1 MWTGS
6 QRDLSIPNAQT
17 TRLRCAARQ
26 VQHTSGSP
34 QCSQGAIVGTSTDGI
49 DRSLLRSI
57 RSSDQYGLSRSCL
70 ARVRFQG
77 RMIRTMNNTIPRTSP
92 GRCHLSRKDFG
103 RSAQQLARD
112 VAPWYH
118 PRSRERRA
126 SFRIQATPGL
136 LSLPGLPSL
145 PSLKEPGILDCEDWV
160 DCVDSEDSAL
170 ADTLALSRGPAGKP
184 YRVIG
189 DS

>member
-1 MWTGS
+1 MYYRCPCTILS
-6 QRDLSIPNAQT
+6 SHTNPPRPRDERCLS
-17 TRLRCAARQ
+17 
-26 VQHTSGSP
+26 
-34 QCSQGAIVGTSTDGI
+34 
-49 DRSLLRSI
+49 
-57 RSSDQYGLSRSCL
+57 
-70 ARVRFQG
+70 
-77 RMIRTMNNTIPRTSP
+77 
-92 GRCHLSRKDFG
+92 
-103 RSAQQLARD
+103 
-112 VAPWYH
+112 WYH
-118 PRSRERRA
+118 PHSREGRA

-184 YRVIG
+184 YCVIG